1 VSLARRA
8 RVVIK
13 ITDALQRAG
22 LMPTVAKAANMPLE
36 KRIGGRPPTA
46 LTGKLPAGVA
56 IEERTITGRT
66 GNEIALRIYRPQGGG
81 VRPGLVYFH
90 GGGWV
95 MGSVLA
101 CEHICMRIAADAG
114 VTVASVEYRLAP
126 DDPYPAGLHDCVDAT
141 RWVYDK
147 AGELGI
153 DPSRFGVG
161 GDSAGGN
168 LAAAVVLADPPPLT
182 AAVLIYP
189 ALDFTYSTPSA
200 REYPGPGAT
209 AADLAMAG
217 PLYLADLDPADPLC
231 SPLLAEDL
239 SAFPPTLVIT
249 AEYDPLRDEGRVFA
263 ERLQEAGVPV
273 RFTNYVEYLHG
284 FFSVPRMYPGVEQ
297 AWSELTGWVRDA
309 LVARK

>member
-1 VSLARRA
+1 MALVRRA

-22 LMPTVAKAANMPLE
+22 LMPTVAKAARMPLE
-36 KRIGGRPPTA
+36 KRIGGRPPGL
-46 LTGKLPAGVA
+46 LTGRLPAGVA
-56 IEERTITGRT
+56 IEDRTISGRMD
-66 GNEIALRIYRPQGGG
+66 NNIKLRIYRPPGGG
-81 VRPGLVYFH
+81 QRPGLVYFH

-114 VTVASVEYRLAP
+114 VVVASVEYRLAP
-126 DDPYPAGLHDCVDAT
+126 DHRYPAALHDCVDAT
-141 RWVYDK
+141 RWVFDN
-147 AGELGI
+147 ADELGV
-153 DPSRFGVG
+153 DQSRFGVG

-168 LAAAVVLADPPPLT
+168 LAAAAVLADPPPLT
-182 AAVLIYP
+182 AAALIYP

-217 PLYLADLDPADPLC
+217 PMYLGDLDPADPLC

-239 SAFPPTLVIT
+239 RGFPPTLVIT